1 MKEQALAKLAAE
13 FAQGNYDRAAAI
25 MKQSVRDAL
34 ETFVRQNDEFA
45 QAVVQ
50 GGAFADCMKS
60 VAKNCGSGISDLE
73 ACRRAVQFYFPGA
86 DVEFQM
92 KIRVNP
98 YESGPDDNA
107 NGKPDD
113 NADTGAITLN
123 FDELFN
129 G

>member
-13 FAQGNYDRAAAI
+13 FDKGKYNSAARV
-25 MKQSVRDAL
+25 MKQPVRDAL
-34 ETFVRQNDEFA
+34 ETFIRQDDEFA

-50 GGAFADCMKS
+50 GGAFEKCMEAVS
-60 VAKNCGSGISDLE
+60 KNVGRGISDLD
-73 ACRRAVQFYFPGA
+73 AYKRAVQFYFPGA
-86 DVEFQM
+86 DVEFSM

-98 YESGPDDNA
+98 YDKSDSGDN
-107 NGKPDD
+107 GH
-113 NADTGAITLN
+113 ITLS